1 MDSNSVFISTI
12 YKTRKIL
19 MELLEERGYDVK
31 EYKEFTIGE
40 VNLLTEMNQ
49 LDFIV
54 LNKEGN
60 KIYIKYELKA
70 LNKRNFYSNYEDLF
84 ELEERLDTGKDE
96 LLYILVNEPNSTIIK
111 FMNDVWNNNGAYVSS
126 LSLKRLQFNILKHKL
141 VPKHRILNDLE
152 KEEFKKKYN
161 VNNELTEL
169 PEISRYDPVAVAIGL
184 RPGQICEITRKSPT
198 SLTSKYYRIC
208 IE

>member
-1 MDSNSVFISTI
+1 
-12 YKTRKIL
+12 